1 MGITRTT
8 RLRRLLTASSWAR
21 TILIRRV
28 AAALLGV
35 LALALAAATLLHGR
49 EHAVPVLVAARDVPA
64 GSTLSPD
71 DVRIRDLP
79 AAYAPAG
86 ALPEPGAAVGRI
98 LTGSARTGEP
108 LTDVRLVGRESTL
121 LATGDPNAVAVPVR
135 LTDAAVADL
144 LRPGSRVDV
153 VGDPGVLA
161 NDAVVIAVRPSEG
174 VSAKGR
180 LVVVALPRSAAAKVA
195 AASLAQPVTVTLR

>member
-49 EHAVPVLVAARDVPA
+49 EHTVPVLVAARDVPA

-79 AAYAPAG
+79 ATYAPAG

>member
-1 MGITRTT
+1 
-8 RLRRLLTASSWAR
+8 
-21 TILIRRV
+21 V
-28 AAALLGV
+28 
-35 LALALAAATLLHGR
+35 
-49 EHAVPVLVAARDVPA
+49 
-64 GSTLSPD
+64 
-71 DVRIRDLP
+71 
-79 AAYAPAG
+79 
-86 ALPEPGAAVGRI
+86 
-98 LTGSARTGEP
+98 
-108 LTDVRLVGRESTL
+108 

>member
-1 MGITRTT
+1 MGAKRT
-8 RLRRLLTASSWAR
+8 RLRRLLTTSSWAR
-21 TILIRRV
+21 TILFRRA
-28 AAALLGV
+28 AAALLAV
-35 LALALAAATLLHGR
+35 LAVVLAAATLLHGR
-49 EHAVPVLVAARDVPA
+49 DNTVPVLVAARDVPSGA
-64 GSTLSPD
+64 TLTGD
-71 DVRIRDLP
+71 DVRIRSLP

-86 ALPEPGAAVGRI
+86 TITDAGAAVGRV
-98 LTGSARTGEP
+98 LAGAARSGETI
-108 LTDVRLVGRESTL
+108 TDVRLVGPANTL
-121 LATGDPNAVAVPVR
+121 LATGSPDAVAVPVR

-161 NDAVVIAVRPSEG
+161 NDAVVVVVRPSEG

-180 LVVVALPRSAAAKVA
+180 LVVVALPRQLAAKVA

>member
-1 MGITRTT
+1 M
-8 RLRRLLTASSWAR
+8 
-21 TILIRRV
+21 
-28 AAALLGV
+28 
-35 LALALAAATLLHGR
+35 
-49 EHAVPVLVAARDVPA
+49 
-64 GSTLSPD
+64 
-71 DVRIRDLP
+71 RIRSLP

-86 ALPEPGAAVGRI
+86 TITDAGAAVGRV
-98 LTGSARTGEP
+98 LAGAARSGETI
-108 LTDVRLVGRESTL
+108 TDVRLVGPANTL
-121 LATGDPNAVAVPVR
+121 LATGSPDAVAVPVR

-161 NDAVVIAVRPSEG
+161 NDAVVVVVRPSEG

-180 LVVVALPRSAAAKVA
+180 LVVVALPRQLAAKVA